1 MKLVKVIL
9 DSNFL
14 FVPFQFKIDI
24 FSELERLLG
33 KVEPI
38 VLSTTIAELED
49 LARKGSSKMA
59 KQALAALELARKC
72 SEWYVETFL
81 KESCDDII
89 LRFAELEGCIV
100 ATNDAVLRRR
110 LRKAKIPVVYVR
122 QRSHLEIDGQVL
134 R

>member
-14 FVPFQFKIDI
+14 LVPFQFKIDI

-33 KVEPI
+33 KAEPV
-38 VLSTTIAELED
+38 VLSTTITELEG
-49 LARKGSSKMA
+49 LARSGSSKVA
-59 KQALAALELARKC
+59 KQALAALELAKKC
-72 SEWYVETFL
+72 AEWYVETFL
-81 KESCDDII
+81 NESCDDVV
-89 LRFAELEGCIV
+89 LRFAELEGCVV

-110 LRKAKIPVVYVR
+110 LRKAKVPAVYVR
-122 QRSHLEIDGQVL
+122 QRSHLEIDGQVP